1 MVISNKVL
9 SKGEQ
14 VAQTSGFKKEQKKN
28 QYHNHNTDFKQPQ
41 GQIHNPIKHQN

>member
-14 VAQTSGFKKEQKKN
+14 VAQTSGFKKEQKK
-28 QYHNHNTDFKQPQ
+28 KPVS
-41 GQIHNPIKHQN
+41 